1 MKWKVVIRMIVLA
14 LISVV
19 VNSYEAKAKKVIK
32 TSNRGGYVHGSASV
46 VSGAG
51 LICQAYSL

>member
-1 MKWKVVIRMIVLA
+1 MKWKVVIPMIVLT

-19 VNSYEAKAKKVIK
+19 ANSYEAKAKEVIK
-32 TSNRGGYVHGSASV
+32 TGSRGGYIDGSASV

>member
-14 LISVV
+14 FISVV
-19 VNSYEAKAKKVIK
+19 ANSYEAKAKKVIK
-32 TSNRGGYVHGSASV
+32 TGSRGGYVHGSASA
-46 VSGAG
+46 VSGAW